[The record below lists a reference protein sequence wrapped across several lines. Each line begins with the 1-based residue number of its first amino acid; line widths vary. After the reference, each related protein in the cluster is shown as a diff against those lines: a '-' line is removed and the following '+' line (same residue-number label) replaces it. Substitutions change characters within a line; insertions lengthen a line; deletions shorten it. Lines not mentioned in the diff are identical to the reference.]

1 MNTIEKSFIKNIVQS
16 NQWSVIEQLGR
27 VLIDKIKEEGTIG
40 DTEWETVKT
49 ALLKEGKAEG
59 IRMFLSELF
68 LIGSK
73 ND

>member
-27 VLIDKIKEEGTIG
+27 ALIDKIKEEGTIG